1 MLISEP
7 IQKKSVQRTIEYIN
21 RSLEFFYH
29 TEYLLDMFENDLF
42 YIDYRERK
50 KVVLQLPMLSVERD
64 DECVLSILKV
74 KVLKAS
80 HRTLSNQSTP
90 GQWRTGAQIKQDC
103 SVVGVSHCLVSE
115 KQQRGLCNDYNERV
129 FLLPLCY

>member
-1 MLISEP
+1 MPPPPSARSTGSCSNPCAGATCEQTQELPCKQLETIGCFCGGCCVDSASDSALICA
-7 IQKKSVQRTIEYIN
+7 
-21 RSLEFFYH
+21 FY
-29 TEYLLDMFENDLF
+29 
-42 YIDYRERK
+42 
-50 KVVLQLPMLSVERD
+50 
-64 DECVLSILKV
+64 
-74 KVLKAS
+74 
-80 HRTLSNQSTP
+80 RTLSDQSTP

>member
-7 IQKKSVQRTIEYIN
+7 IPKKSVQRTIEYIN

-64 DECVLSILKV
+64 DEGDLKTTFGIEGQGSESVL
-74 KVLKAS
+74 
-80 HRTLSNQSTP
+80 
-90 GQWRTGAQIKQDC
+90 
-103 SVVGVSHCLVSE
+103 
-115 KQQRGLCNDYNERV
+115 
-129 FLLPLCY
+129 

>member
-1 MLISEP
+1 MTREP

-29 TEYLLDMFENDLF
+29 TEYLLGMFENDLF

-64 DECVLSILKV
+64 DEGDLKTTFGIEGQGSESVL
-74 KVLKAS
+74 
-80 HRTLSNQSTP
+80 
-90 GQWRTGAQIKQDC
+90 
-103 SVVGVSHCLVSE
+103 
-115 KQQRGLCNDYNERV
+115 
-129 FLLPLCY
+129 